1 MSACHKCGHPIEG
14 RPNFCPACGASL
26 TFNEDGALAS
36 TDPLIGRMID
46 GKFEIEHLIGE
57 GAMGRVYRAEYAQLK
72 KPVALKILRS
82 NLVSDPTVVKRFE
95 REALAASRLN
105 HPNCISIY
113 GFGSEDDG
121 DLLWMAMELVEGRD
135 LGTIIAEDSPLPAL
149 RVLHIMSQVC
159 EALDEAHSAN
169 IIHRDLKPA
178 NVVCFKHRHNADFV
192 KVLDF
197 GIAKIV
203 DPDTDQPALTRDGI
217 VCGTPAYMSPEQ
229 VQGFELDQ
237 RSDLFSLGIILYQA
251 ITNRLPFFDD
261 SAVGVATKIVI
272 EDPLPPSEQ
281 RPEWSYPQEMEDIV
295 MRLLSKKKEDRYT
308 QALQVKDAL
317 DDVVEA
323 LKARQDVSLDLA
335 PDQVAKLLEDMDKE
349 PVIEGSETLQLETGK
364 VSAALSSPNASGSA
378 MAPEP
383 LPPPRLVDDLPP
395 SLQAPTLTGEEGPT
409 ALSGPR
415 GGVTEAIPM
424 APKTVNSDDF
434 MMGAPAATEVTAGD
448 RFDGPALSGPTD
460 ERHVTTDPARAAAQ
474 QPSSGPSGALI
485 GAALGALAALAA
497 GLWFFFSR

>member
-26 TFNEDGALAS
+26 TFNEGGELTT
-36 TDPLIGRMID
+36 TDPLIDRMID
-46 GKFEIEHLIGE
+46 GKFTIEGLIGE
-57 GAMGRVYRAEYAQLK
+57 GAMGRVYRAQYAQLK

-113 GFGSEDDG
+113 GFGSEDEG

-135 LGTIIAEDSPLPAL
+135 LGTIIAEDSPLSTL
-149 RVLHIMSQVC
+149 RVLHIMTQVC
-159 EALDEAHSAN
+159 EALDEAHTAN

-178 NVVCFKHRHNADFV
+178 NIVCFKHRHNADFV

-251 ITNRLPFFDD
+251 ITNRLPFFDE

-281 RPEWSYPQEMEDIV
+281 RPDWSYPKELEAVV
-295 MRLLSKKKEDRYT
+295 MRLLSKKKEERYDNALEVKR
-308 QALQVKDAL
+308 ALQEVDRIL
-317 DDVVEA
+317 RE
-323 LKARQDVSLDLA
+323 RQDVSLDLP
-335 PDQVAKLLEDMDKE
+335 PDQVAKLLEEMDKE
-349 PVIEGSETLQLETGK
+349 PAIEGSETLQLETEK
-364 VSAALSSPNASGSA
+364 VSQALSSPEVPGVEANLA
-378 MAPEP
+378 P
-383 LPPPRLVDDLPP
+383 LPPPVLDEAPEPP
-395 SLQAPTLTGEEGPT
+395 SSVTDPTLTPDQKVPT
-409 ALSGPR
+409 VTRNTPR
-415 GGVTEAIPM
+415 DS
-424 APKTVNSDDF
+424 APDQED
-434 MMGAPAATEVTAGD
+434 MLMGAPAATELAPN
-448 RFDGPALSGPTD
+448 GPGSTPDNDLQLMT
-460 ERHVTTDPARAAAQ
+460 EPARRPNM
-474 QPSSGPSGALI
+474 PSPRPEDRPARRDGGSGMMVGLGI
-485 GAALGALAALAA
+485 ITLAALGA
-497 GLWFFFSR
+497 GLWFFFAR